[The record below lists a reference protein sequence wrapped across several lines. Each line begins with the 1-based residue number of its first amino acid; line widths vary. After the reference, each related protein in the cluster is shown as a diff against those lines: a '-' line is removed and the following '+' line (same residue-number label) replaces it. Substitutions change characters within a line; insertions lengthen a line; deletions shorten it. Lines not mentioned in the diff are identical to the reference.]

1 MHNTISCVFCEF
13 FHSFF
18 YILCF
23 TSCSLFPVTNPIELG
38 KSVDSKDFLLDI
50 RILMNDSTLIN
61 LEIQVANEGNWPE
74 RSLSYLCRSFD
85 NLNEGE
91 HYDNLK
97 PAIYIGIPNFTLFPA
112 HPEFHSSY
120 LLMNE
125 KKYTIYSDKLRL
137 SVLNLPQIHL
147 ATETDSVHQ
156 LDHWA
161 ALFQATTWEDIKMIA
176 SKNDTMQEAAETMY
190 RLSQN
195 EKIRLQ
201 CEARERYYRDQRT
214 HQYQLEK
221 IKKMGEIEEKL
232 KVIEGKLVITEGKL
246 EAAEGK
252 LEAAIAELQQRDNT
266 IRKKDSLLH
275 ETLSELEKLRSE
287 LAALQTGTTT

>member
-1 MHNTISCVFCEF
+1 
-13 FHSFF
+13 
-18 YILCF
+18 
-23 TSCSLFPVTNPIELG
+23 
-38 KSVDSKDFLLDI
+38 
-50 RILMNDSTLIN
+50 MNDSTLIN

-97 PAIYIGIPNFTLFPA
+97 PAIYIGILNFTLFPA

-120 LLMNE
+120 LPMNG

-232 KVIEGKLVITEGKL
+232 KVIEG
-246 EAAEGK
+246 
-252 LEAAIAELQQRDNT
+252 N
-266 IRKKDSLLH
+266 
-275 ETLSELEKLRSE
+275 
-287 LAALQTGTTT
+287 

>member
-1 MHNTISCVFCEF
+1 
-13 FHSFF
+13 
-18 YILCF
+18 
-23 TSCSLFPVTNPIELG
+23 
-38 KSVDSKDFLLDI
+38 
-50 RILMNDSTLIN
+50 MNDSTLIN

-97 PAIYIGIPNFTLFPA
+97 PAIYIGILNFTLFPA

-120 LLMNE
+120 LLMSE

-246 EAAEGK
+246 EAA
-252 LEAAIAELQQRDNT
+252 IAELQQRDNT